1 MPKLLKEISSASIYI
16 SQESVSDPFIIISH
30 LADSLEGMSLLGR
43 NPASLQA
50 IRSHP
55 SRGSSHSLTPNRDTS
70 NINSESDVF

>member
-43 NPASLQA
+43 NTPSLQQFDPTQA
-50 IRSHP
+50 
-55 SRGSSHSLTPNRDTS
+55 GVQATP
-70 NINSESDVF
+70 